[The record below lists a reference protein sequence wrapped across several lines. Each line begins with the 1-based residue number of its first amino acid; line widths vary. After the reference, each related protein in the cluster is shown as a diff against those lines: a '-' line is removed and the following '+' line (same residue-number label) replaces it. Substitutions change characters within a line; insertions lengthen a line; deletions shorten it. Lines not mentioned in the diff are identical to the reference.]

1 MAKGCFPVCRCLYVR
16 EHQLIMQN
24 YVALN
29 RMQSVVH
36 PIAMNTN
43 ENMLVCGMSSRL
55 HLLKR

>member
-1 MAKGCFPVCRCLYVR
+1 MSSAPLLARS
-16 EHQLIMQN
+16 ELILEN

-43 ENMLVCGMSSRL
+43 ENMLVCGMSFC
-55 HLLKR
+55 LLLR

>member
-1 MAKGCFPVCRCLYVR
+1 MARGCFPVSLRILSL
-16 EHQLIMQN
+16 ENILIMQK

-43 ENMLVCGMSSRL
+43 ENMLVCGKCL
-55 HLLKR
+55 

>member
-1 MAKGCFPVCRCLYVR
+1 MPAPALQRR
-16 EHQLIMQN
+16 PELILQN

-43 ENMLVCGMSSRL
+43 ENMLVCGM
-55 HLLKR
+55 